1 MYASGPWT
9 MNWPAGCPAAAGA
22 SNITSRSTCTEYD
35 GPATEG
41 FGHLTYP
48 VWCGVD
54 SVDDGTTP
62 DRSSNGVGTIHGIV
76 PSRPIEPRPTCLV
89 PRLEPFWK
97 LLRKNNGRNGS
108 WKGVPGVVVAFPS
121 LGWWSDLPAHLR
133 RQLLPGFS
141 RHLRRLNR
149 SGRFLEAFWNLAKIG

>member
-1 MYASGPWT
+1 MRRGPWT
-9 MNWPAGCPAAAGA
+9 IKTGRLTAQQYVCA
-22 SNITSRSTCTEYD
+22 SNIFSRSVCIESD
-35 GPATEG
+35 GPATED

-48 VWCGVD
+48 YGCGVG

-62 DRSSNGVGTIHGIV
+62 DRSSNGVGTIRA
-76 PSRPIEPRPTCLV
+76 SRPIEPWPACLV
-89 PRLEPFWK
+89 PNPRLEQFWK